1 VRAETRHQLKQD
13 RFSRATI
20 DVAEKTVHWTVEHQ
34 SKLIVGAVILLVL
47 VAALLGSWYYI
58 NQQDEKASVELS
70 QAVRTLDTAVRP
82 AGMPAQP
89 DEPSFA
95 STKERATAAHRQFQE
110 IASKYPHTRSG
121 EIARYFLGL
130 TSLQLGDYAA
140 AERELKSIADSHNQ
154 DFASLARFAL
164 ASVYRNTNRN
174 KDAIELYKKLADK
187 PTRTVGK
194 VTAQLEL
201 AETYQ
206 ASQQPLEA
214 KRIYEQVQKENPSSD
229 AAQVA
234 SAKLQELN
242 SPR

>member
-1 VRAETRHQLKQD
+1 MIRTGPPRRILSLSPISAARRPEWSMLRRCYFFPARLT
-13 RFSRATI
+13 
-20 DVAEKTVHWTVEHQ
+20 TVHPPI
-34 SKLIVGAVILLVL
+34 S
-47 VAALLGSWYYI
+47 
-58 NQQDEKASVELS
+58 
-70 QAVRTLDTAVRP
+70 
-82 AGMPAQP
+82 
-89 DEPSFA
+89 PSFA
-95 STKERATAAHRQFQE
+95 STEERATAAHKQFQE
-110 IASKYPHTRSG
+110 IVSKYPHTRSG

-140 AERELKSIADSHNQ
+140 AGRELKSIADSHNE
-154 DFASLARFAL
+154 DFASLAKFAL

-214 KRIYEQVQKENPSSD
+214 KRIYEQIQKENPSSD